1 MKVFNAVL
9 VFALLAAP
17 LAQAQ
22 VVTGER
28 GAAEL
33 RSLDI
38 SLQNSLEYLTRSKD
52 VSAEEINALTQRINQ
67 LRDRIT
73 NLQTVVNGGNVC
85 NGAAPQCP

>member
-1 MKVFNAVL
+1 ML
-9 VFALLAAP
+9 VAP
-17 LAQAQ
+17 MARAQ

-33 RSLDI
+33 RALDV

-52 VSAEEINALTQRINQ
+52 VTAEEINTLTQRIIS

-85 NGAAPQCP
+85 NGAGPQCP